1 MPVKINSDVILGII
15 VLALA
20 GIAPNIYPAAMKG
33 IAGMPFLSKWLLL
46 PSIIIIITI
55 YIVSRKQHRTLL
67 SRRIMVGALSGVI
80 ATIGLEVVRI
90 FGFKMGWMP
99 GDMPKLL
106 GVLITN
112 RFMEGPSTW
121 SNILGYAYHYWNG
134 AAFGIIFVLLLGRKP
149 IWWGLIYALLI
160 GTGFLLSPSVKAMGV
175 GFMGTGL
182 PGMIEIVYG
191 AHIAFGLILGYLAHR
206 WLRNPE
212 WLLMMA
218 HVSDPENQTD
228 QRNAMLGS
236 STHEPKD

>member
-1 MPVKINSDVILGII
+1 MSVKFNSDVILGMI
-15 VLALA
+15 VLAMA
-20 GIAPNIYPAAMKG
+20 GISPNIYPAAMKG

-46 PSIIIIITI
+46 PSIIIIIAI
-55 YIVSRKQHRTLL
+55 YILSRIQNRRLL
-67 SRRIMVGALSGVI
+67 SHRMLVGAVAGVI
-80 ATIGLEVVRI
+80 ATVGLEIVRI

-134 AAFGIIFVLLLGRKP
+134 AAFGMIFVVLFGRKP
-149 IWWGLIYALLI
+149 VWWGLIYALLI

-191 AHIAFGLILGYLAHR
+191 AHIVFGIVLGYLAHR
-206 WLRNPE
+206 WLHYPE
-212 WLLMMA
+212 WLLHMA
-218 HVSDPENQTD
+218 EIERNGQSDSNINELKQEH
-228 QRNAMLGS
+228 RN
-236 STHEPKD
+236 

>member
-1 MPVKINSDVILGII
+1 MSVKINSDVILGIM
-15 VLALA
+15 VLAMA
-20 GIAPNIYPAAMKG
+20 GISPNIYPAAMKG

-46 PSIIIIITI
+46 PSIILIIAI
-55 YIVSRKQHRTLL
+55 YILSKVQNRTLL
-67 SRRIMVGALSGVI
+67 SHRMLVGAVSGVI
-80 ATIGLEVVRI
+80 ATVGLEIVRI

-134 AAFGIIFVLLLGRKP
+134 ATFGMIFVILFGRKP
-149 IWWGLIYALLI
+149 VWWGLIYALLI

-206 WLRNPE
+206 WLTKPE
-212 WLLMMA
+212 WLLRMA
-218 HVSDPENQTD
+218 EATESSENIHFIHHTQ
-228 QRNAMLGS
+228 
-236 STHEPKD
+236 

>member
-1 MPVKINSDVILGII
+1 MSGKFNSDVVLGII
-15 VLALA
+15 VLAMA

-33 IAGMPFLSKWLLL
+33 IAGMPFLYEWLLL
-46 PSIIIIITI
+46 PSIIIIIAI
-55 YIVSRKQHRTLL
+55 YIVSRVQDRTLL
-67 SRRIMVGALSGVI
+67 SHRMLVGAVAGVI
-80 ATIGLEVVRI
+80 ATVGLEIVRI

-121 SNILGYAYHYWNG
+121 SNILGYTYHYWNG
-134 AAFGIIFVLLLGRKP
+134 AAFGMIFVILLGRKP
-149 IWWGLIYALLI
+149 VWWGLIYALLI

-206 WLRNPE
+206 WLKKPE
-212 WLLMMA
+212 WLLQMA
-218 HVSDPENQTD
+218 DITSSEDPSDLADPQLNELEQE
-228 QRNAMLGS
+228 
-236 STHEPKD
+236 H